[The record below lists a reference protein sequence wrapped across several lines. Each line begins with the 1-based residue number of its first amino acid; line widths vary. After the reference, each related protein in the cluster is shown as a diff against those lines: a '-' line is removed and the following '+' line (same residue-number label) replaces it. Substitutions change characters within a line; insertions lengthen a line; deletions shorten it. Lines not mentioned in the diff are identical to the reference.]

1 MEILDYAMK
10 METDG
15 ERFYRDA
22 ASKISDVGLSHIL
35 TMLAGEEKKHFTV
48 LEKLKTEGNASV
60 EEGALTTDVKNVF
73 EQLQES
79 DTRPSADDSQLDLYA
94 KAREIEEESRRFYL
108 EKADESGSPEA
119 KAVFLKIAEEEK
131 THYQMLDTI
140 VEFVARPEPGN
151 WLENAEWYHT
161 DEY

>member
-1 MEILDYAMK
+1 MQILDYAMK

-22 ASKISDVGLSHIL
+22 ASKTTDVGLSRIL
-35 TMLAGEEKKHFTV
+35 TMLADEEKKHFKV
-48 LEKLKTEGNASV
+48 LEKLKAEGNANV
-60 EEGALTTDVKNVF
+60 EAGSLTTDAKNLF

-79 DTRPSADDSQLDLYA
+79 NARPSADDSQLDLYA
-94 KAREIEEESRRFYL
+94 KAREIEEASRRFYL
-108 EKADESGSPEA
+108 QKADESGSPET
-119 KAVFLKIAEEEK
+119 KAVFLKIAEQEK

-140 VEFVARPEPGN
+140 VEFVSRPEPGN